1 VVSTTPTLDNK
12 VKRMWRPQ
20 QSTLWLLLF
29 LGPPLI
35 LFTVMVVIPTVMAL
49 SASFT
54 DANLLTNESNWV
66 GLENFRDAFSDTHVL
81 HSIRIT
87 LIWTVFAAIIP
98 PAFGLGIAM
107 MFQDTSRFAT
117 AMKSALFVPI
127 ALSLVAVGQV
137 WIWIYQPGDG
147 LINTVLGSIG
157 LENLEQAW
165 LSNRSTALAAVFV
178 AWAWQQIVL
187 AMILYLAGLS
197 AIPTELIEA
206 AHVDGATKAQVFRR
220 VTLPLL
226 RPVTTVVLSLIAIN
240 SLRNFDLVFA
250 MTSGGPVRETETMPL
265 LVFRILFRE
274 LQEGSAAAISIILF
288 AMTLIVVGGLTWW
301 GRRGSDVA

>member
-1 VVSTTPTLDNK
+1 
-12 VKRMWRPQ
+12 
-20 QSTLWLLLF
+20 
-29 LGPPLI
+29 
-35 LFTVMVVIPTVMAL
+35 
-49 SASFT
+49 
-54 DANLLTNESNWV
+54 
-66 GLENFRDAFSDTHVL
+66 
-81 HSIRIT
+81 
-87 LIWTVFAAIIP
+87 
-98 PAFGLGIAM
+98 
-107 MFQDTSRFAT
+107 
-117 AMKSALFVPI
+117 
-127 ALSLVAVGQV
+127 
-137 WIWIYQPGDG
+137 
-147 LINTVLGSIG
+147 
-157 LENLEQAW
+157 
-165 LSNRSTALAAVFV
+165 V

-250 MTSGGPVRETETMPL
+250 MTAGGPVRETETMPL
-265 LVFRILFRE
+265 LVFRVLFRE

-288 AMTLIVVGGLTWW
+288 VMTLVVVGGLTWW